1 MQDHGVANRDIGHGG
16 PDLVHPPGVLVPEDV
31 GQRRV
36 HPLIP
41 LPLDD
46 VQVGPADAGA
56 TDLDDD
62 IQGAAN
68 LRLGHVVN
76 DRRAVKFVQSYGFH

>member
-1 MQDHGVANRDIGHGG
+1 M
-16 PDLVHPPGVLVPEDV
+16 
-31 GQRRV
+31 

-56 TDLDDD
+56 ADLDDD
-62 IQGAAN
+62 IQGTAD

>member
-1 MQDHGVANRDIGHGG
+1 M
-16 PDLVHPPGVLVPEDV
+16 
-31 GQRRV
+31 

-46 VQVGPADAGA
+46 VQVGPAHSRAA
-56 TDLDDD
+56 DLDDD
-62 IQGAAN
+62 IQGTAD